1 MYNLWYFRT
10 YQTTQPMDQEP
21 KKPDW
26 LKDPDVSL
34 GGIPFNKELLEKAI
48 KAAKESGIEN
58 EDILKQTAFQLYNS
72 MLLQKSV
79 DRIKNNAVFWFWILF
94 GWILVSIAGL
104 MGLGLV
110 SALFS

>member
-1 MYNLWYFRT
+1 ME
-10 YQTTQPMDQEP
+10 QQKP
-21 KKPDW
+21 KAPYSS
-26 LKDPDVSL
+26 KDYV
-34 GGIPFNKELLEKAI
+34 PFGWKTINKELFEKAVE
-48 KAAKESGIEN
+48 AAKESGIEN
-58 EDILKQTAFQLYNS
+58 EDILKQTAFQIYNSMLLQKFVERIKYDS

-110 SALFS
+110 SALF